1 MNILLAPDSF
11 KDSLTATEVCDHMRK
26 GILKVNPDA
35 TIVSLPMA
43 DGGEGT
49 LDALTVATKGKIFV
63 SPTFDSLMRPIEGKY
78 AILGDGETAVIELAQ
93 ASGLELLNPEERN
106 PMLTNTFG
114 TGILILEAFNRGC
127 RKFNICIGGSA
138 THDVGTGILAAL
150 GIQFYDKSG
159 NDLIPTGG
167 NLGTINRVE
176 QSYDFDKFSNC
187 EFQIAC
193 DVTNPLLGVNGAAE
207 VFSRQKGATEAQV
220 LALEGNTKSFS
231 ILLKNQIGRDVSTLA
246 GAGAAGGVGAGL
258 CAFMDAKLESGFEIV
273 ARTTELEKAIRNA
286 DLIFT
291 GEGKV
296 DFQTQF
302 GKTPFGVAQLAKKY
316 EKLVFCLAG
325 SVEEGADALYEHGV
339 TAFYSIVNQ
348 PMSLEE
354 AIKRAP
360 ELIEQTV
367 ENIMR
372 SMRSQFENLS
382 I

>member
-11 KDSLTATEVCDHMRK
+11 KDSLTATEVCDSMRK
-26 GILKVNPDA
+26 GILKVNPGA

-49 LDALTVATKGKIFV
+49 LEALTAVTKGKIIF
-63 SPTFDSLMRPIEGKY
+63 STTFDPLMRSIESRY

-93 ASGLELLNPEERN
+93 ASGLELLKPEERN

-114 TGILILEAFNRGC
+114 TGILILEAFNQGC
-127 RKFNICIGGSA
+127 RKFIICIGGSA

-150 GIQFYDKSG
+150 GIKFYDKSG

-167 NLGTINRVE
+167 NLGTITQVE
-176 QSYDFDKFSNC
+176 QSSDFDKFSNC

-193 DVTNPLLGVNGAAE
+193 DVTNPLLGVQGAAE

-220 LALEGNTKSFS
+220 LALEENTKSFS
-231 ILLKNQIGRDVSTLA
+231 VLLKSQIGRDVSTLA

-258 CAFMDAKLESGFEIV
+258 CAFMQAKLESGFEIV
-273 ARTTELEKAIRNA
+273 ARTVELEKAIRKA

-316 EKLVFCLAG
+316 EKPVFCLAG
-325 SVEEGADALYEHGV
+325 SVGEGADALYEHGV
-339 TAFYSIVNQ
+339 TALYSIVNQ
-348 PMSLEE
+348 PMPLEE

-360 ELIEQTV
+360 ELIEQAV

>member
-11 KDSLTATEVCDHMRK
+11 KDSLTATEVCVSMRK

-49 LDALTVATKGKIFV
+49 LEALTVATKGKIIV
-63 SPTFDSLMRPIEGKY
+63 SPTFDSLMRPIESRY

-93 ASGLELLNPEERN
+93 ASGMELLKPEERN
-106 PMLTNTFG
+106 PMLTNTYG

-127 RKFNICIGGSA
+127 RKFIICIGGSA

-167 NLGTINRVE
+167 NLGTIIRVE
-176 QSYDFDKFSNC
+176 QSSDFDKFSNC

-193 DVTNPLLGVNGAAE
+193 DVTNPLLGVKGAAE
-207 VFSRQKGATEAQV
+207 VFSRQKGATETQV
-220 LALEGNTKSFS
+220 LQLEENTKIFS
-231 ILLKNQIGRDVSTLA
+231 VLLKNQIGRDVSTLA

-258 CAFMDAKLESGFEIV
+258 CAFMHAKLESGFEIV
-273 ARTTELEKAIRNA
+273 ARTTELENAIRKA

-302 GKTPFGVAQLAKKY
+302 GKTPFGVAQLAKKH

-325 SVEEGADALYEHGV
+325 SVGEGADALYEHGI

-367 ENIMR
+367 ESIMR
-372 SMRSQFENLS
+372 SIRSQFENLS